1 VFKRVTW
8 FVTGTVAG
16 VAGATAAKR
25 SVKKKA
31 ATLPPVKVAKQA
43 ITSAQSARAKVVDA
57 ARDGREAMRETEAR
71 LRAKRNGDE
80 VAPVEVVDGRIV
92 AAGEIK
98 PGQVIVL
105 KEVRDARGQAAP
117 AGKPRR
123 ASKRNHAS

>member
-1 VFKRVTW
+1 MTVLKRVTW

-31 ATLPPVKVAKQA
+31 AKLPPVRAAKQA
-43 ITSAQSARAKVVDA
+43 ITSVQSARERLVEA
-57 ARDGREAMRETEAR
+57 ARDGRDVMRETEAR

-80 VAPVEVVDGRIV
+80 IAPVEVIDGRIV
-92 AAGEIK
+92 ASGNIK

-105 KEVRDARGQAAP
+105 KEVRDRRELDST
-117 AGKPRR
+117 KPPTRKRR
-123 ASKRNHAS
+123 SVS